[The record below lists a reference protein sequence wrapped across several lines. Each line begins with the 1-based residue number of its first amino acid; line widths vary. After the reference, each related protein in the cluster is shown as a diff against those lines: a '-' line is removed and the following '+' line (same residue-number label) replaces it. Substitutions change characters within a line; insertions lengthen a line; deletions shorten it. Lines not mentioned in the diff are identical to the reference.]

1 MRILRTV
8 LALGV
13 IFGAAFAGCQKQ
25 ALKASATAP
34 SKPAVDF
41 TLSDTLGR
49 QVTLAEYAG
58 KANVLIHFGAT
69 WCTFCQAQVP
79 ALNALSSKYPS
90 NDFVILS
97 VDSGE
102 PADKVAGFIAGK
114 KESFTTLVD
123 ADGRV
128 ANAYGITGIPHNVLV
143 DKNGFI
149 VTQGT
154 DIPEAEIARLAG
166 N

>member
-1 MRILRTV
+1 MRIPHVV

-25 ALKASATAP
+25 ASKASAAAP
-34 SKPAVDF
+34 SKPAADF
-41 TLSDTLGR
+41 TLQDTSGR
-49 QVTLAEYAG
+49 QVTLSEYAG

-69 WCTFCQAQVP
+69 WCTFCEAQVP
-79 ALNALSSKYPS
+79 ALNALSAKHPS

-102 PADKVAGFIAGK
+102 PADKVAGFVSEK
-114 KESFTTLVD
+114 KISFLTLVD

-143 DKNGFI
+143 DKSGLI
-149 VTQGT
+149 ITQGT
-154 DIPEAEIARLAG
+154 DIPEAEIANLAG
-166 N
+166 S